1 MSVSNRD
8 GLFDQIN
15 RAEVEAQKFS
25 TESPSLNTALQLDF
39 GDEHVRSN
47 GGGPLKPG
55 RRYRSSG
62 FKNAQFKSDKP
73 SIGRRLTRSLVRF
86 FLPVVIG
93 VGGTLA
99 WQSYGGEMVRAWAP
113 SLGWLVPASP
123 PGPAVTSTELQQQ
136 LKPMAIDLAL
146 VRRTE
151 EQLAVNQDQLA
162 RKQDQFA
169 RKQDQMAQAIAALQA
184 AEQDLSQ
191 KMSAPPSPPP
201 APKPVH
207 VSPKQAQPPAQ

>member
-1 MSVSNRD
+1 M
-8 GLFDQIN
+8 
-15 RAEVEAQKFS
+15 FS

-39 GDEHVRSN
+39 GDEHVPSN

-62 FKNAQFKSDKP
+62 FKNAQFTSDKP

-86 FLPVVIG
+86 FLPVGIG

-113 SLGWLVPASP
+113 SLGWLLPASP
-123 PGPAVTSTELQQQ
+123 PGPAVTSAELQQQ

-146 VRRTE
+146 VRRSE
-151 EQLAVNQDQLA
+151 EQLAANQDQLS
-162 RKQDQFA
+162 
-169 RKQDQMAQAIAALQA
+169 RKQDQMAQAIATPQA

-191 KMSAPPSPPP
+191 KILALAAP
-201 APKPVH
+201 APKAVH
-207 VSPKQAQPPAQ
+207 AAPKPTQPPAQ